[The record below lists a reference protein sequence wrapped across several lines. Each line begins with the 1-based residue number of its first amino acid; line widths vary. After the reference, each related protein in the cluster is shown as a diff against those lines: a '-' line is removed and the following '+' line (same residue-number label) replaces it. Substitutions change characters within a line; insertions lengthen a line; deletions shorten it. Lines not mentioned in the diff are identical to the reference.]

1 MHSHH
6 LAMRICL
13 ARDANSAI
21 FTSYCD
27 VNMYIWEQPDWPHF
41 RWDSG
46 RLLKPLSEAHL
57 KQGRFLGQ
65 IQSLGFD
72 GQLRTEL
79 QAITEETVKSSE
91 IEGEIL
97 NPDTVRSS
105 VARRLGVPEAAAG
118 PQDRRVEGMV
128 EMLIDAT
135 KNYRAPLT
143 RERLFGWQAALFP
156 EGKSDFQ
163 RIKIGAWRDGP
174 IEVVSSTAGRERVY
188 FQGPPAGRV
197 EGEMESFLTWFD
209 LAPEIDGII
218 HAAVTHL
225 WFVTI
230 HPFEDG
236 NGRIARALAD
246 MSLARS
252 EDLSQRFYSL
262 SAQIR
267 IQRQEYYGSLEA
279 TQRGDLDIT
288 PRLLWFTNC
297 FSQAIGAAEKSCAR
311 VLRKATFWQ
320 KHRDTALNLRQKA
333 VLNRY
338 LDGFDGKLT
347 AKKWATLA
355 KTSMP
360 TAQRD
365 IKELVEQGVLVRN
378 EGGSKNT
385 SYSVPG
391 ETGDTSETTL
401 SNRGSN

>member
-1 MHSHH
+1 
-6 LAMRICL
+6 
-13 ARDANSAI
+13 
-21 FTSYCD
+21 
-27 VNMYIWEQPDWPHF
+27 MYIWEQRDWPHF
-41 RWDSG
+41 RWDSE
-46 RLLKPLSEAHL
+46 RLLQPISSAHL

-65 IQSLGFD
+65 IESLGFD
-72 GQLRTEL
+72 LQLRAEL

-97 NPDTVRSS
+97 NPETVRSS

-135 KNYRAPLT
+135 KNFRKPLT
-143 RERLFGWQAALFP
+143 RERLFTWQAGLFP
-156 EGKSDFQ
+156 KGRSAFQ
-163 RIKIGAWRDGP
+163 QIKVGAWRDDARGP
-174 IEVVSSTAGRERVY
+174 MQVVSSIAGREHIY
-188 FQGPPAGRV
+188 FEAPPAARV
-197 EGEMESFLTWFD
+197 DTEMDAFLTWFNQV
-209 LAPEIDGII
+209 PKIDGII

-252 EDLSQRFYSL
+252 EDSPQRFYSL
-262 SAQIR
+262 AAQIR
-267 IQRQEYYGSLEA
+267 VQRQEYYGSLEA

-288 PRLLWFTNC
+288 PRLLWFTDC
-297 FSQAIGAAEKSCAR
+297 FSKAIDAAEASCAG
-311 VLRKATFWQ
+311 VLRKANFWQ
-320 KHRDTALNLRQKA
+320 KHAHAVLNGRQKT

-338 LDGFDGKLT
+338 LDGFEGKLT
-347 AKKWATLA
+347 AKKWAVLT
-355 KTSMP
+355 KSSVP

-365 IKELVEQGVLVRN
+365 IKELVDQGLLIRN

-385 SYSVPG
+385 SYSIP
-391 ETGDTSETTL
+391 E
-401 SNRGSN
+401 